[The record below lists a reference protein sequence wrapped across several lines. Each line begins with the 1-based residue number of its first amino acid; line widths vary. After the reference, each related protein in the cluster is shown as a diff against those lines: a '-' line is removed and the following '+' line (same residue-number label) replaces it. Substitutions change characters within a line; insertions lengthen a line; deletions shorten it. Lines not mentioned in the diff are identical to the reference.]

1 MATKETGKKKVPVH
15 NPFPARTAVLSGAKR
30 SITDLYKGQKNP
42 IAPMTKSTVL
52 ALNDQSYK
60 AGLLAGKRISKENK
74 PKDNPIGLND
84 AMDLAKVG
92 VLGTATTIGVDIAA
106 GQILPRLNITKE
118 ANANVYYLA
127 KIIGAVVAGEV
138 LSDATKGA
146 SYTGAGGAITVY
158 MTEFARELLKGNMPQ
173 SVPLG
178 ALPQPRL
185 VPVPPTMR
193 MAGALAGYGDGSNVT
208 LQPVQ
213 KQPCG
218 CGNGGLAGVG
228 GGIGANKVLSGVQA
242 NNEPR
247 LFGGI
252 KRRK

>member
-1 MATKETGKKKVPVH
+1 MATKEAAGKKKVPVH
-15 NPFPARTAVLSGAKR
+15 NPFPRTAVLSGAKR

-60 AGLLAGKRISKENK
+60 AGLLAGKRTAANK

-118 ANANVYYLA
+118 ANVNVYYMA

-138 LSDATKGA
+138 LSNATKGA

-158 MTEFARELLKGNMPQ
+158 MTEFARELLKGKMPQ

-178 ALPQPRL
+178 ALPQPQL
-185 VPVPPTMR
+185 VPVPHTMR
-193 MAGALAGYGDGSNVT
+193 MAGALSGYGDGRNVT

-228 GGIGANKVLSGVQA
+228 GGIGANKVLAGVQA

-252 KRRK
+252 KHRK

>member
-42 IAPMTKSTVL
+42 IAPMSKSTVL

-60 AGLLAGKRISKENK
+60 AGLLAGKRTAANK

-118 ANANVYYLA
+118 ANANVYYMA

-158 MTEFARELLKGNMPQ
+158 MTEFARELLKGKMPA

-178 ALPQPRL
+178 ALPQPLL

-193 MAGALAGYGDGSNVT
+193 MAGALAGYGDGRNVT
-208 LQPVQ
+208 LQPLQ
-213 KQPCG
+213 KQQQCG

>member
-1 MATKETGKKKVPVH
+1 MATKNTGKKVPVH

-42 IAPMTKSTVL
+42 IAPMSKSTVL

-60 AGLLAGKRISKENK
+60 AGLLAGKRTAANK

-92 VLGTATTIGVDIAA
+92 VIGTVTTIGVDIAA

-118 ANANVYYLA
+118 ANANVYYMA

-158 MTEFARELLKGNMPQ
+158 MTEFARELLKGNMPA

-193 MAGALAGYGDGSNVT
+193 MAGALSGYGDGGNVT
-208 LQPVQ
+208 LQPIQ

-228 GGIGANKVLSGVQA
+228 GGIGQNKVLSGVQA

>member
-1 MATKETGKKKVPVH
+1 MATKNTGKKVPVH

-42 IAPMTKSTVL
+42 IAPMSKSTVL

-60 AGLLAGKRISKENK
+60 AGLLAGKRTAANK
-74 PKDNPIGLND
+74 PKANPIGLNE

-118 ANANVYYLA
+118 ANANVYYMA

-158 MTEFARELLKGNMPQ
+158 MTEFARELLKGKMPQ

-178 ALPQPRL
+178 ALPQPSL
-185 VPVPPTMR
+185 VPVPHTMR
-193 MAGALAGYGDGSNVT
+193 MAGALAGYGDGRNVT

>member
-1 MATKETGKKKVPVH
+1 MATKNTGKKVPVH
-15 NPFPARTAVLSGAKR
+15 NPFPARTAVLSGANR

-42 IAPMTKSTVL
+42 IAPMSKSTVL

-60 AGLLAGKRISKENK
+60 AGLLAGKRKVAANK

-92 VLGTATTIGVDIAA
+92 LLGTATTIGVDIAA

-118 ANANVYYLA
+118 ANANVYYMA

-158 MTEFARELLKGNMPQ
+158 MTEFARELLKGKMPQ

-178 ALPQPRL
+178 ALPQPSL

-193 MAGALAGYGDGSNVT
+193 MAGALAGYGDGRNVT

-213 KQPCG
+213 KQQPCG

>member
-1 MATKETGKKKVPVH
+1 MATKNTGKKVPVH

-60 AGLLAGKRISKENK
+60 AGLLAGKRTAANK

-92 VLGTATTIGVDIAA
+92 VIGTATTIGVDIAA

-118 ANANVYYLA
+118 ANANVYYMA

-158 MTEFARELLKGNMPQ
+158 MTEFARELLKGNMPA

-193 MAGALAGYGDGSNVT
+193 MAGALSGYGDGRNVT

-218 CGNGGLAGVG
+218 CNGGLAGVG
-228 GGIGANKVLSGVQA
+228 GGIGAKVLAGVQA

>member
-1 MATKETGKKKVPVH
+1 MATKNTDKKVPVH

-60 AGLLAGKRISKENK
+60 AGLLAGKRTAANK
-74 PKDNPIGLND
+74 PKANPIGLND

-92 VLGTATTIGVDIAA
+92 VLGAATTIGVDIAA

-118 ANANVYYLA
+118 ANANVYYMA

-158 MTEFARELLKGNMPQ
+158 MTEFARELLKGNMPA

-178 ALPQPRL
+178 ALPQPLL

-193 MAGALAGYGDGSNVT
+193 MAGALAGYGDGRNVT

-218 CGNGGLAGVG
+218 CGNGGLSGVG
-228 GGIGANKVLSGVQA
+228 SGIGANKVLSGVQA